1 MIDWFS
7 DIKYFYEK
15 KLWTKKQ
22 VFDVV
27 GKRITPEQYKEITG
41 DEYIKDSPPSEG
53 TAGETD
59 GSVGTDTVNQESD
72 TKEAAPL
79 SE

>member
-1 MIDWFS
+1 MVF

-22 VFDVV
+22 VYDVV

-41 DEYIKDSPPSEG
+41 AESEYIEGSPPTETTPVSE
-53 TAGETD
+53 
-59 GSVGTDTVNQESD
+59 
-72 TKEAAPL
+72 
-79 SE
+79 

>member
-15 KLWTKKQ
+15 NLWTKKQ
-22 VFDVV
+22 VYDVV

-41 DEYIKDSPPSEG
+41 DDYIENSPPSEG
-53 TAGETD
+53 TSGTSD
-59 GSVGTDTVNQESD
+59 GSVGSDQVNRESNIE
-72 TKEAAPL
+72 TAPVKE
-79 SE
+79 

>member
-1 MIDWFS
+1 MVDWFS

-15 KLWTKKQ
+15 NLWTKKQ
-22 VFDVV
+22 VYDVV

-41 DEYIKDSPPSEG
+41 EDYIENSPPSEG
-53 TAGETD
+53 TSGTSD
-59 GSVGTDTVNQESD
+59 GSVGTDEVNQESNIE
-72 TKEAAPL
+72 TTPV

>member
-15 KLWTKKQ
+15 NLWTKKQ
-22 VFDVV
+22 VYDVV

-41 DEYIKDSPPSEG
+41 DDYIENSPPSEG
-53 TAGETD
+53 TSGTSD
-59 GSVGTDTVNQESD
+59 GSVGTDQVNQESNSE
-72 TKEAAPL
+72 TAPV

>member
-41 DEYIKDSPPSEG
+41 DEYIEGSPPTETTPVSE
-53 TAGETD
+53 
-59 GSVGTDTVNQESD
+59 
-72 TKEAAPL
+72 
-79 SE
+79 

>member
-27 GKRITPEQYKEITG
+27 GKRITPEQYKEIT
-41 DEYIKDSPPSEG
+41 IKYCVISISKSPLTSFR
-53 TAGETD
+53 
-59 GSVGTDTVNQESD
+59 V
-72 TKEAAPL
+72 K
-79 SE
+79 

>member
-15 KLWTKKQ
+15 NLWTKKQ
-22 VFDVV
+22 VYDVV

-41 DEYIKDSPPSEG
+41 DDYIENSPPSEG
-53 TAGETD
+53 TSGTSD
-59 GSVGTDTVNQESD
+59 GSVGSDQVNRESNIE
-72 TKEAAPL
+72 TAPVN
-79 SE
+79 E

>member
-41 DEYIKDSPPSEG
+41 DEYIEGSPPTETAPVSE
-53 TAGETD
+53 
-59 GSVGTDTVNQESD
+59 
-72 TKEAAPL
+72 
-79 SE
+79 

>member
-15 KLWTKKQ
+15 NLWTKKQ
-22 VFDVV
+22 VYDVV

-41 DEYIKDSPPSEG
+41 DEYIENSPPSEG
-53 TAGETD
+53 TSGTSD
-59 GSVGTDTVNQESD
+59 GSVGSDQVNRESNIE
-72 TKEAAPL
+72 TAPVN
-79 SE
+79 E

>member
-41 DEYIKDSPPSEG
+41 EEYIEGSPP
-53 TAGETD
+53 TET
-59 GSVGTDTVNQESD
+59 
-72 TKEAAPL
+72 APL

>member
-1 MIDWFS
+1 MVDWFS

-15 KLWTKKQ
+15 NLWTKKQ
-22 VFDVV
+22 VYDVV

-41 DEYIKDSPPSEG
+41 EDYIENSPPSEG
-53 TAGETD
+53 TSGTSD
-59 GSVGTDTVNQESD
+59 GSVGTDQVNQESNIE
-72 TKEAAPL
+72 TAPV

>member
-41 DEYIKDSPPSEG
+41 EEYIEGSPPSEG

-72 TKEAAPL
+72 TEETTPV

>member
-22 VFDVV
+22 VYDVV
-27 GKRITPEQYKEITG
+27 GKRITPDDYEKITG
-41 DEYIKDSPPSEG
+41 DVYDPNTPPSEG
-53 TAGETD
+53 PSWPSD
-59 GSVGTDTVNQESD
+59 GSVGTE
-72 TKEAAPL
+72 
-79 SE
+79 

>member
-15 KLWTKKQ
+15 NLWTKKQ
-22 VFDVV
+22 VYDVV

-41 DEYIKDSPPSEG
+41 EDYIENSPPSEG
-53 TAGETD
+53 TSGTSD
-59 GSVGTDTVNQESD
+59 GSVGTDEVNQESNIE
-72 TKEAAPL
+72 TTPV

>member
-15 KLWTKKQ
+15 NLWTKKQ
-22 VFDVV
+22 VYDVV

-41 DEYIKDSPPSEG
+41 DDYIENSPPSEG
-53 TAGETD
+53 TSGTSD
-59 GSVGTDTVNQESD
+59 GSVGSDQVN
-72 TKEAAPL
+72 
-79 SE
+79 

>member
-1 MIDWFS
+1 MVDWFS

-15 KLWTKKQ
+15 NLWTKKQ
-22 VFDVV
+22 VYDVV

-41 DEYIKDSPPSEG
+41 EDYIENSPPSEG
-53 TAGETD
+53 TSGTSD
-59 GSVGTDTVNQESD
+59 GSVGTDELNQESNIE
-72 TKEAAPL
+72 TAPV

>member
-41 DEYIKDSPPSEG
+41 DEYIEGSPP
-53 TAGETD
+53 TET
-59 GSVGTDTVNQESD
+59 
-72 TKEAAPL
+72 APL

>member
-22 VFDVV
+22 VYDVV
-27 GKRITPEQYKEITG
+27 GKRITPDDYEKITG
-41 DEYIKDSPPSEG
+41 DVYDPNNSPIEEPSE
-53 TAGETD
+53 ET
-59 GSVGTDTVNQESD
+59 GGQE
-72 TKEAAPL
+72 A
-79 SE
+79 

>member
-27 GKRITPEQYKEITG
+27 GKRITPEQYLPQKG
-41 DEYIKDSPPSEG
+41 LMGKL
-53 TAGETD
+53 TD
-59 GSVGTDTVNQESD
+59 LLGLTQ
-72 TKEAAPL
+72 
-79 SE
+79 

>member
-15 KLWTKKQ
+15 NLWTKKQ
-22 VFDVV
+22 VYDVV

-41 DEYIKDSPPSEG
+41 DEYIEGSPPSEG

-59 GSVGTDTVNQESD
+59 GSVGTDQVNQESNIE
-72 TKEAAPL
+72 TAPV

>member
-15 KLWTKKQ
+15 NLWTKKQ
-22 VFDVV
+22 VYDVV

-41 DEYIKDSPPSEG
+41 EDYIENSPPSEG
-53 TAGETD
+53 TSGTSD
-59 GSVGTDTVNQESD
+59 GSVGSDQVNQESNIE
-72 TKEAAPL
+72 TAPV

>member
-15 KLWTKKQ
+15 NLWTKKQ
-22 VFDVV
+22 VYDVV

-41 DEYIKDSPPSEG
+41 DEYIEGSPPSEG

-59 GSVGTDTVNQESD
+59 GSVGTDQVNQESD
-72 TKEAAPL
+72 IETAPV

>member
-41 DEYIKDSPPSEG
+41 MNISKIHLPQKG
-53 TAGETD
+53 LLGKLTD
-59 GSVGTDTVNQESD
+59 LLGLTQ
-72 TKEAAPL
+72 
-79 SE
+79 

>member
-15 KLWTKKQ
+15 KLWTKEQ
-22 VFDVV
+22 VYNVV

-41 DEYIKDSPPSEG
+41 DEYIEGSPPSEG

-72 TKEAAPL
+72 TTETAPV